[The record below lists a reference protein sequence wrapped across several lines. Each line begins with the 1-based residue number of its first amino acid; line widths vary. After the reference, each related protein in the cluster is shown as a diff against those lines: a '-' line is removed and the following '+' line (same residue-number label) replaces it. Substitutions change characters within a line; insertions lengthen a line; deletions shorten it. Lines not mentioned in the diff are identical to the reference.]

1 MGRKARYP
9 LDELCLAQ
17 KKSESEPC
25 TNPRRTCDLH
35 CNADLKNPKEWNPNG
50 RCPTTPEGITLRC
63 RMHGGKALIGVAN
76 PNFRDGNRSRFSSVL
91 TGTALSRFEDA
102 LDNPAHIELREH
114 KALLDMMLTDALERA
129 QLGQTGKLWE
139 ELSKLAQDF
148 RAAQRREDG
157 ELASRKLTQ
166 ILGIISKG
174 ADAHFAM
181 TEAADLIERTRKVT
195 ESERRRITEE
205 QQSITA
211 TRALTFAATVFQIV
225 RRNIAGRPDEREL
238 LTNISGELAGLV
250 HQDVPGSREL
260 PAAPE

>member
-17 KKSESEPC
+17 RRSDREPC
-25 TNPRRTCDLH
+25 QDPRRTCALH
-35 CNADLKNPKEWNPNG
+35 CNADLKRPQDWNPSG
-50 RCPTTPEGITLRC
+50 HCPTLPEGITLRC
-63 RMHGGKALIGVAN
+63 RMHGGVPQIGVSN

-102 LDNPAHIELREH
+102 LDDPAHIELREH

-129 QLGQTGKLWE
+129 QLGRTGELWE
-139 ELSKLAQDF
+139 ELSKLSGDF
-148 RAAQRREDG
+148 RTAQRREDG
-157 ELASRKLTQ
+157 DLASRKLSR
-166 ILGIISKG
+166 ILQVIESG
-174 ADAHFAM
+174 ADAHAAM
-181 TEAADLIERTRKVT
+181 GEAADLIERTRKVT

-225 RRNIAGRPDEREL
+225 RRNLAGNPHEREL

-250 HQDVPGSREL
+250 HQDVPGSRQL